1 MVSVEGQ
8 GWKRAPVGLL
18 LRGGV
23 VGGAGCSLLF
33 SETIKR
39 TVISPGRLNV
49 LFYHTF
55 KQVGTF
61 GAVFCEHLYSTNAL
75 PTC

>member
-1 MVSVEGQ
+1 MSVEGQ
-8 GWKRAPVGLL
+8 GWKRAPIGLL

-39 TVISPGRLNV
+39 TVISPGRLSV

-55 KQVGTF
+55 KRVGF
-61 GAVFCEHLYSTNAL
+61 LCEQLYSTSAL